1 MEQQRTA
8 QIAWRNIVLLVVLAA
23 VLVVIYGVT
32 GTAGTRCAPGS
43 RPERGGVRAI
53 SSGGLTGD
61 RAVGA
66 KVMERVVTIPS

>member
-32 GTAGTRCAPGS
+32 GTA
-43 RPERGGVRAI
+43 
-53 SSGGLTGD
+53 
-61 RAVGA
+61 
-66 KVMERVVTIPS
+66 